1 MVSERLARLP
11 LFRFDIFETDT
22 EPCMQTVAPALVEG
36 ERAAR
41 PSRVPFA
48 RFEKFVRAS

>member
-22 EPCMQTVAPALVEG
+22 EPCTRTVAPALVED

-41 PSRVPFA
+41 PSGVPFA

>member
-22 EPCMQTVAPALVEG
+22 EPCTRTVALVEG